1 MEKIEIVPVTSRS
14 QLKTFV
20 KFPWRIYRDD
30 PYWIPPLI
38 REDMKALD
46 RAKGTFFQ
54 FGEARLFLAYLKG
67 EVVGRMTAHISR
79 QYERYHDKETGFF
92 GYFECIPN
100 PEVSQAL
107 LAAGEDWLRSQGKSR
122 IVGPM
127 SFTIYDIS
135 GMLMEGFDATPV
147 ILTSYNPPYYNDLM
161 LQAGYHK
168 AIDWYA
174 FLVRKTSTLRPGLQ
188 RIARRVM
195 QQEGLE
201 IQTLEMKNF
210 KERVQQ
216 VGHIFSE
223 AWMENWGHV
232 PLTEGQ
238 INDLA
243 EELKMV
249 IVPELTYFAMYHGE
263 CIGFSLSIK
272 DLNPALQ
279 KANGRLFPFGLLKI
293 LWAGRKVRRLR
304 TIAMGVLKEHRHR
317 GIDIAFYLKTI
328 EQGSKLGFEDSECSI
343 IVESNQRMI
352 GALEDLSAERY
363 KTYRFY
369 EKKWKD

>member
-1 MEKIEIVPVTSRS
+1 
-14 QLKTFV
+14 L
-20 KFPWRIYRDD
+20 
-30 PYWIPPLI
+30 
-38 REDMKALD
+38 
-46 RAKGTFFQ
+46 
-54 FGEARLFLAYLKG
+54 LAYLNG
-67 EVVGRMTAHISR
+67 QVVGRMSAHISR
-79 QYERYHDKETGFF
+79 QYERYHDNETGFF

-100 PEVSQAL
+100 LQVAQAL
-107 LAAGEDWLRSQGKSR
+107 LAAGEGWLRSQGKSR
-122 IVGPM
+122 IIGPM

-135 GMLMEGFDATPV
+135 GMLMEGFDSTPV

-161 LQAGYHK
+161 VQAGYHK

-188 RIARRVM
+188 RIAKRVM

-201 IQTLEMKNF
+201 IQTLDMKNF
-210 KERVQQ
+210 QERVQQ
-216 VGHIFSE
+216 VGHIFAE

-293 LWAGRKVRRLR
+293 LWAGRKVKRLR

-317 GIDIAFYLKTI
+317 GIDIAFYMKTI
-328 EQGSKLGFEDSECSI
+328 ENGLHLGFEDSECSI

-369 EKKWKD
+369 EKKLLA